1 MLLNKSVI
9 LSLFLSLLLTA
20 CSGSDGFGV
29 GNGNDDS
36 SVDPDASTDDDTDTD
51 TDPVSTV
58 DPRLGTG
65 SGVTFSLGA
74 VAAADTSLS
83 YGGSTTVTVNVVDA
97 NASNALVQ
105 TPTSVVF
112 SSACATSGLATIG
125 SGNADTATVVS
136 SAGTATV
143 NYSAT
148 SCSGS
153 DTITATLE
161 SSTTTVASV
170 TFTISSLDLGTGVA
184 GTFVSGGM
192 TTSTGASDLS
202 YGGDTVV
209 SVNVVDSADNSLFD
223 SSAVTVSFTS
233 NCVLTGQSAIDSSV
247 NTTTGT
253 AVATYSATTC
263 EGADVI
269 TATLSD
275 GTTATANIT
284 VAGQVLGALEFV
296 AASPVTIALSG
307 SGSSA
312 NPEVSTVSFS
322 LKDKTGEAMAG
333 ETITYTLSTEV
344 GGISLSSPSSVTDA
358 EGITSVQLNAGGV
371 NVSVVVIGT
380 VVVTN
385 DDGSTST
392 TTTTSDPIAILGGI
406 PDQNSF
412 TLAVTTLNPR
422 AWEFVGTNTIF
433 SVRAADRYN
442 NQARDGTQI
451 SFVTN
456 GGAIVGSCALSEG
469 ACSVNWTGQ
478 NPRPAGGLAK
488 ILARTTGEESFTD
501 SNSNGIYDV
510 GEVVL
515 TNLDEAFLDV
525 DGDGTRN
532 NDNEFFSDFNNNGA
546 FDTKV
551 GTNFQGTNCSDAAE
565 AAGHCA
571 NLVDVRDSGTICM
584 SSDSVVA
591 TIFDADAPASGDYS
605 DGFIEVEDFDLR
617 VLLGEEEPKVF
628 EFTFRDSANGIM
640 PASGTTIATSIEG
653 GKIVSGGTMVVP
665 NACSDGNGNALIM
678 TRSIAIETDDDTDTS
693 GLLKITVTEVDGDV
707 YDYTVILN

>member
-29 GNGNDDS
+29 GNGNDNS
-36 SVDPDASTDDDTDTD
+36 STEPDASTDDDTDPD
-51 TDPVSTV
+51 PDPDPVVTV

-65 SGVTFSLGA
+65 SGATFSLGTIST
-74 VAAADTSLS
+74 ADASLS
-83 YGGSTTVTVNVVDA
+83 YGGSTTITVNVVDA
-97 NASNALVQ
+97 NASNALLQ
-105 TPTSVVF
+105 TPTSVLF
-112 SSACATSGLATIG
+112 SSACAVNDLATIG
-125 SGNADTATVVS
+125 ASAVS

-161 SSTTTVASV
+161 SATTTVASV
-170 TFTISSLDLGTGVA
+170 TFSISSLGLGTGSE
-184 GTFVSGGM
+184 GTFATGAMS
-192 TTSTGASDLS
+192 TSTGATPLS

-209 SVNVVDSADNSLFD
+209 SVNVVDTADNSLFT
-223 SSAVTVSFTS
+223 SSAVAVNFTS
-233 NCVLTGQSAIDSSV
+233 NCVQSGDSTIDSSV

-253 AVATYSATTC
+253 AVATYSANTC
-263 EGADVI
+263 EGVDPI

-275 GTTATANIT
+275 GTTAQTNIT

-296 AASPVTIALSG
+296 AASPATIALSG

-322 LKDKTGEAMAG
+322 LKDKTGAAMAG
-333 ETITYTLSTEV
+333 ETITYELSTEV

-412 TLAVTTLNPR
+412 TLAVTTFNPR
-422 AWEFVGTNTIF
+422 AWNFVGTNTVF

-456 GGAIVGSCALSEG
+456 GGSIVGSCALSGG

-488 ILARTTGEESFTD
+488 VLARTTGEESFTD
-501 SNSNGIYDV
+501 SNSNGVYDV
-510 GEVVL
+510 GEAVL

-532 NDNEFFSDFNNNGA
+532 NDNEFFSDFNNSGTYDA
-546 FDTKV
+546 KV
-551 GTNFQGTNCSDAAE
+551 GTNFQGTNCSDAAV

-571 NLVDVRDSGTICM
+571 NLVDVRDSSTICM
-584 SSDSVVA
+584 SSDSVVVSVDNA
-591 TIFDADAPASGDYS
+591 GPLF
-605 DGFIEVEDFDLR
+605 
-617 VLLGEEEPKVF
+617 LGEEAGF
-628 EFTFRDSANGIM
+628 TFNFTFRDSANGIM
-640 PASGTTIATSIEG
+640 PASGTTISTSIEG

-665 NACSDGNGNALIM
+665 NACADGNGDPLIM
-678 TRSIAIETDDDTDTS
+678 TRSITIETDDDVDTN

-707 YDYTVILN
+707 FDYTVTLN